1 MDYEEDIIAKRFKLH
16 VPEHLSEV
24 QDVLTSMVG
33 SAPTFLKPGFNGLGH
48 NLESEFAC
56 ASEGIAGVRDKL
68 GEGRYARLM
77 ALLAQAKML
86 FLEDQNDD
94 NGKTKQ
100 GCDLLWDMD
109 EIIEE
114 VRQERY
120 AAGIPDDEGEVTG
133 D

>member
-1 MDYEEDIIAKRFKLH
+1 MDAEEQFAARFKPY
-16 VPEHLSEV
+16 VPQYLSEV

-33 SAPTFLKPGFNGLGH
+33 GAPTFLKPGFNGLGR

-56 ASEGIAGVRDKL
+56 VSEGIAGVRDKL
-68 GEGRYARLM
+68 GEERYARLM

-114 VRQERY
+114 VRKERY
-120 AAGIPDDEGEVTG
+120 AAGIPDEEGEVTG